1 MKEGRPLPELA
12 TELQRQADAKR
23 DYIAPS
29 ERLSVSSNGRTEM
42 ILGDPFPVTDIAHGQ
57 IADYLDIPKAYYDRL
72 REKSEEL
79 TVRDPNDYVPER
91 TLFDVTVNSLLAS
104 KGPQRRL
111 VRTLDGQVR
120 AFLSDS
126 FSVDLDNVDV
136 YRVAARVIEEAG
148 LGPENVLSAEVTEK
162 RLYMKVVSPRIEA
175 VIRPSNVSGSGLLRE
190 PQVVQAGF
198 ILSNSETG
206 LGSLRVS
213 QLVFKLLC
221 SNGWIREESLRQRHI
236 GKALETGEN
245 GSVYRS
251 DTRAQD
257 AKLRLMKVRDHISSA
272 LDPGA
277 FRDFVDRMQETTSI
291 RLEAGAEKCVDAVG
305 RKFGLSQ
312 GEKERVLGELIQ
324 GADMTLWGMTN
335 AVTAAAQKCQSYDR
349 STELEGIGGKFF
361 SLTRP
366 EIREIVAAR

>member
-42 ILGDPFPVTDIAHGQ
+42 ILGEPFPVTDIAHGQ

-79 TVRDPNDYVPER
+79 TVRDPNDYAVER

-126 FSVDLDNVDV
+126 FSVDLDNADV

-236 GKALETGEN
+236 GKTLETGEN

-277 FRDFVDRMQETTSI
+277 FRDFVGRMQETTSI